1 MNSERGTFMRR
12 LLITLLCLAALS
24 APVFAQTD
32 DHNDAGPLIVG
43 YATVTATSGI
53 IPFGFGGLTAFETFG
68 YRSQV
73 PALQAGVLPA
83 ILTTRIVLF
92 ASSNIRLSNNVG
104 VAITNPGSGDAV
116 VTMTLRRADGNVT
129 STKTITVAA
138 HQQVSRF
145 ISEFFA
151 DVPAV
156 PLDFDGTLTLTSN
169 TPVAIVALRFRGT
182 NFSTI
187 PVTSLSPPIDF
198 PQVTPGTGSPG
209 NTAVLLPQ
217 FAADGRWSSETVV
230 VNNGS
235 VPLTVRIDLFKQDG
249 TPLVTKLNR
258 QSGSSFQNLT
268 IAPGGIIAFSPRN
281 ANGDSDF

>member
-1 MNSERGTFMRR
+1 MRR
-12 LLITLLCLAALS
+12 LLITLFCLAALS
-24 APVFAQTD
+24 TAAFAQD
-32 DHNDAGPLIVG
+32 DHNDAGPVSVG
-43 YATVTATSGI
+43 YAVVTATNGV
-53 IPFGFGGLTAFETFG
+53 IPIGFGGLVVFETFG

-83 ILTTRIVLF
+83 TLTTRIVLF
-92 ASSNIRLSNNVG
+92 ASSGIRLTRNVG
-104 VAITNPGSGDAV
+104 VAITNPGTGDAV

-151 DVPAV
+151 DVAAV
-156 PLDFDGTLTLTSN
+156 PVDFDGTLTLTSN
-169 TPVAIVALRFRGT
+169 TPVAIVALRFRGS

-187 PVTSLSPPIDF
+187 PIASLSPPIDLSE
-198 PQVTPGTGSPG
+198 VSPGTG
-209 NTAVLLPQ
+209 TAVLLPQ
-217 FAADGRWSSETVV
+217 FAADGLWSSETVV

-258 QSGSSFQNLT
+258 QSGSTFQNIV